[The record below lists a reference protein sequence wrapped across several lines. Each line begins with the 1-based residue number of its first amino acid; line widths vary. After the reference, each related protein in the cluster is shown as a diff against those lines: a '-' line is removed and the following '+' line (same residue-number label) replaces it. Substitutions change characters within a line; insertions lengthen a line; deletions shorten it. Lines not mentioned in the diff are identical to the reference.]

1 MVDYT
6 NNSRKYH
13 PKQYH
18 SGNNRAS
25 KQCYRCQMIGHI
37 QAECPNP
44 PYCSHCKSAGHVASH
59 CRVFNNNK
67 NHHFVTA
74 FSSYDPMYAQ
84 AIPPPMVYDYSTAAT
99 AKSKRSTS
107 PSSSTKQQ
115 QNSSPSS
122 SSSPTPSSEN
132 VSSKNNS
139 SPNSLNPTILDSSSM
154 SNNNNNSSTFSNIP
168 HHVPHAMYQD
178 YSAMSGISPS
188 MAGAT
193 YYPQYQYN
201 FIGSPS
207 PSEPMLFYPNSTSNN
222 SSTDTPVTSAAATV
236 SPTGSSHSDG
246 ATTSATPDENAPP
259 YFMPP
264 QQQAYYPNFSYY
276 LMHPQTMYS
285 GAMPHNN
292 HMNLNKGG
300 SENYRII
307 TCYSCGQQ
315 GHTVSNFFLNKK

>member
-18 SGNNRAS
+18 PGNNRAS

-132 VSSKNNS
+132 VPSKNNS

-154 SNNNNNSSTFSNIP
+154 SNNNNNNSSTFSNIP

-246 ATTSATPDENAPP
+246 TTTSATPDENASP

-292 HMNLNKGG
+292 HMNHNKGG

-315 GHTVSNFFLNKK
+315 GHTVSNFFF